1 MAPSMLFPADFLEHA
16 LNETVTLK
24 RVQSS
29 IPEASLLLARGELAA
44 HEQTFVQVAREF
56 KWTDDYFT
64 ALSVAVAALHAYQQL
79 AHSTS
84 QQKSS
89 ASSAA
94 KESAAFE
101 ALMAAWDDWS
111 TLLDTLFL
119 PNKTARA
126 DARMEQ
132 VLSLSQCEPDA
143 VWHTFWQW
151 AYWAAKGHALY
162 QMQELPALLDA
173 LQPLM
178 NNNNN
183 NRPQSQETD
192 AQHAACQNAFRRLM
206 RWLSLPPLAAQTTRN
221 PQLLLN
227 YLHHVRTQLA
237 TSEPPL

>member
-1 MAPSMLFPADFLEHA
+1 MFPADFLEHA

-29 IPEASLLLARGELAA
+29 IHEASLLLARAELTA

-64 ALSVAVAALHAYQQL
+64 ALSVAVEALHAYSPL
-79 AHSTS
+79 AHSASQNQSSTS
-84 QQKSS
+84 SS
-89 ASSAA
+89 SSAA
-94 KESAAFE
+94 KEEYATFE

-111 TLLDTLFL
+111 NLLDTIFL
-119 PNKTARA
+119 PDRTARA

-132 VLSLSQCEPDA
+132 VLCLSQCEPDA

-162 QMQELPALLDA
+162 QKQELPALLYA

-178 NNNNN
+178 NNS
-183 NRPQSQETD
+183 PQSEEKD
-192 AQHAACQNAFRRLM
+192 AQRAACQNAFRRLM
-206 RWLSLPPLAAQTTRN
+206 RWLSLPPSAAQTTRE
-221 PQLLLN
+221 PLLLLT
-227 YLHHVRTQLA
+227 YLHHVRTKLA